1 MLTRL
6 WIALK
11 NWGASEGKPF
21 LGIQALGIPV
31 VALVFLTI
39 REQQWWLAMD
49 AQFGN
54 DTSLNFLL
62 SATALNWDWIV
73 ACLILIVYAADF
85 ISDAIAWDGI
95 GVKFSTWQFIL
106 AVGWILFGSFI
117 LLMLTVVLPLL
128 GFGTFDKKALLDL
141 LWSLRHLL
149 LGGLLYCYFKWRGGS
164 LLAFFGPILIAFV
177 FAAAVFGGL
186 PSSGLMLF
194 WLQGFCIFLL
204 NILLMQYFEKD
215 KDAVSETPNLW
226 LLISSRRLSIFAV
239 LLIAL
244 ITASWVLNDFNGNG
258 FDGNRYG
265 TILLLLIYGFMFI
278 FPSPFRFARWY
289 RVLIDGALV
298 LWLI

>member
-1 MLTRL
+1 MFTRL

-39 REQQWWLAMD
+39 R
-49 AQFGN
+49 AQFHN
-54 DTSLNFLL
+54 VTSFNLVL
-62 SATALNWDWIV
+62 SAAPPNWDWIV

-85 ISDAIAWDGI
+85 ISDAIVWDRI
-95 GVKFSTWQFIL
+95 GVKFTAWQLVL

-128 GFGTFDKKALLDL
+128 GFGTFDKRTLLDL
-141 LWSLRHLL
+141 LWSLRFPI
-149 LGGLLYCYFKWRGGS
+149 LGGLMFSYFKWRGGYV
-164 LLAFFGPILIAFV
+164 LAFFGPVLIAFV
-177 FAAAVFGGL
+177 FATAVFGGL
-186 PSSGLMLF
+186 PSAGFISF

-204 NILLMQYFEKD
+204 NILFMQYFEKD
-215 KDAVSETPNLW
+215 KDAVSQTPNLW

>member
-1 MLTRL
+1 MFTRL

-31 VALVFLTI
+31 VTLVFLTI
-39 REQQWWLAMD
+39 R

-54 DTSLNFLL
+54 DTRLNSLL
-62 SATALNWDWIV
+62 SAAPPNWDWIV
-73 ACLILIVYAADF
+73 SCLILIVYSADF
-85 ISDAIAWDGI
+85 ISDAIAWDRI
-95 GVKFSTWQFIL
+95 GVKFATWQFVL

-117 LLMLTVVLPLL
+117 LLMLTFVLPVLD
-128 GFGTFDKKALLDL
+128 FGTFNMKAFLDL
-141 LWSLRHLL
+141 LWSLRYLV
-149 LGGLLYCYFKWRGGS
+149 LGGLVYCYLKWRGG
-164 LLAFFGPILIAFV
+164 LMLAYFGPILIAFV
-177 FAAAVFGGL
+177 FAVAVFGGL
-186 PSSGLMLF
+186 PAAGLVML
-194 WLQGFCIFLL
+194 WLQGFCAFLL

-226 LLISSRRLSIFAV
+226 LLLSSRRLSICAV
-239 LLIAL
+239 LLIVL
-244 ITASWVLNDFNGNG
+244 IAASWVLNDFNGNG
-258 FDGNRYG
+258 FDGNRFG
-265 TILLLLIYGFMFI
+265 TILLLLIYGLMFI